1 MAYKIIISPIAI
13 QNIDAAVAYYAEK
26 VNKKV
31 AFDFLNDFKRTLQ
44 IKFVGFFISY
54 KVFYLVGIN

>member
-31 AFDFLNDFKRTLQ
+31 AIDFLNDYKRTLQ
-44 IKFVGFFISY
+44 I
-54 KVFYLVGIN
+54 